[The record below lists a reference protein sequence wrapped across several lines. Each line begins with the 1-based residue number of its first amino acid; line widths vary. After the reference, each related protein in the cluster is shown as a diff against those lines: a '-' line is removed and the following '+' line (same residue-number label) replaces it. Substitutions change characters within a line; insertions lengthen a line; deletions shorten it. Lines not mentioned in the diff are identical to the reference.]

1 MATIHLRVPAHP
13 DYVGLIRSTAGH
25 VAARADLTVEQID
38 DLRLAVD
45 EAFALLISHNPNDGD
60 VSVTFEVTVD
70 TLSISLVGPDGSPEL
85 DRATFAWTV
94 LQALIADVQITTSA
108 AGAST
113 LHLVTK
119 VVASA

>member
-1 MATIHLRVPAHP
+1 VATIHLRVPAHP

-45 EAFALLISHNPNDGD
+45 EAFALLISHNPNLGD
-60 VSVTFEVTVD
+60 VSVTFEVAAD
-70 TLSISLVGPDGSPEL
+70 TLSINLLGPDGSPEL
-85 DRATFAWTV
+85 DRSTFAWKV
-94 LQALIADVQITTSA
+94 LQALVADLQVTTTPS
-108 AGAST
+108 GASA

>member
-1 MATIHLRVPAHP
+1 VATITLRVPAHP

-45 EAFALLISHNPNDGD
+45 EAFALLISHNPSHGD
-60 VSVTFEVTVD
+60 VSVTFEVAVD
-70 TLSISLVGPDGSPEL
+70 VLTINLVGPEGSPEL
-85 DRATFAWTV
+85 DRSTFAWTV
-94 LQALIADVQITTSA
+94 LQALVADVKISTSGS
-108 AGAST
+108 GACT
-113 LHLVTK
+113 LHLITK